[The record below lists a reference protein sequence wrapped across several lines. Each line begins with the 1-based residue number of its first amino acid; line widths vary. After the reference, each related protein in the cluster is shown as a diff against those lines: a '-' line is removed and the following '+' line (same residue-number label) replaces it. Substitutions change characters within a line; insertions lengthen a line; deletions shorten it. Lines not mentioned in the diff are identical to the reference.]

1 MHRGTRC
8 RVGNTWRDAPWP
20 ETPAQNGT
28 DAMLE
33 RSALTPAWSRTV
45 SSASADLHG
54 FRVLQASGGFA
65 QIPMLSLKS
74 FAAVLK
80 PLVLR
85 ADQPLD
91 THLIHFGC
99 R

>member
-1 MHRGTRC
+1 
-8 RVGNTWRDAPWP
+8 
-20 ETPAQNGT
+20 
-28 DAMLE
+28 MLE
-33 RSALTPAWSRTV
+33 RCGLAPVWNRALI
-45 SSASADLHG
+45 SASADLHG
-54 FRVLQASGGFA
+54 LRVLLVSGGFA
-65 QIPMLSLKS
+65 ELPMLSLK
-74 FAAVLK
+74 FLAAALK